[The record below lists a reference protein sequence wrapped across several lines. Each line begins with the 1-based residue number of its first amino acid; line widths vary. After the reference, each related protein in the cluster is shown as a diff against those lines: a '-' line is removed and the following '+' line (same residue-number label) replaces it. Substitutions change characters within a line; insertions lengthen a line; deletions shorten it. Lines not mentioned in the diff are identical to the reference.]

1 MSRAASG
8 WRIEGHA
15 IISDNDCI
23 ADADGRM
30 PQSLRNDAD
39 WAYFQRHLDEAAIVI
54 TGRHG
59 HEAHP
64 NKPGRQRLVFTSRAG
79 EGGFSRQGDVSF
91 LDPARVDFFKAV
103 QHLAPAGGIIAVTG
117 GTAVFD
123 WFAASRLFGAFHL
136 GRAQGVHIPHGRP
149 LFSGKG
155 SAEERLLAQGLTL
168 RENRLLD
175 EKNSVRMKI
184 FAEVCRIAIEP

>member
-1 MSRAASG
+1 VTRAASG

-39 WAYFQRHLDEAAIVI
+39 WSYFQRHLDEADIVI
-54 TGRHG
+54 TGRKG

-64 NKPGRQRLVFTSRAG
+64 NKPGRQRLVFTTGAG
-79 EGGFSRQGDVSF
+79 EGGFARHGDVSF
-91 LDPARVDFFKAV
+91 LDPGRFDFFKAV
-103 QHLAPAGGIIAVTG
+103 QQLAPDSGIIAVTG

-123 WFAASRLFGAFHL
+123 WFARARLFSAFHL
-136 GRAQGVHIPHGRP
+136 ARAQGVHLAHGRP
-149 LFSGKG
+149 LFPGSG
-155 SAEERLLAQGLTL
+155 SAEERLLAHGLTL
-168 RENRLLD
+168 RKHWLLD
-175 EKNSVRMKI
+175 EKNSVVMKI
-184 FAEVCRIAIEP
+184 FAEVCHIAIEP